1 MKILFKSNPKDEFK
15 EIEVKK
21 GSTIEDVYKSM
32 KEELP
37 YTAIAGV
44 VNNVTKELKH
54 KLQRSCKLE
63 LIDTRTRVANII
75 YQRSLSLVFIR
86 AVNYIAPKAT
96 VEICN
101 SLSNGLYIEIEGANV
116 TDAFVEKVRKRMAR
130 LIKDDLPIVKRVVS
144 RATAL
149 KYLSEDDRLDRR
161 KLIVSN
167 PNIKEVQ
174 FYTLD
179 GYRDFFYG
187 IMVPSTSYV
196 DVYEIRRY
204 EDGILLRYPGHGDP
218 TVVPEYR
225 NERQLYKA
233 FVEQTEWESLL
244 DVAYLADLN
253 EKIAQGKTRELI
265 QLSEALHEKK
275 VAQIADMIK
284 KRHKRVILIAGP
296 SSSGKTTF
304 ARRLSVQLMVNGM
317 DPLYIGTDDYFV
329 EREQTPIDEH
339 GEKDYENLNAVDVD
353 LFNRQMNDLLA
364 GKEVDLPTFDFLTG
378 HKVFGLRK
386 TKLRPGQPIV
396 IEGIHALNDELTP
409 FIPDEEKFK
418 IYISPLTQL
427 NVDAHNR
434 IPTTDERMFRRMVRD
449 YLYRGYSAK
458 NTINNWPKVRAGE
471 NKNIFPYSNKADV
484 LFNSYHV
491 YEVSVL
497 KKYAE
502 PLLKEIT
509 PDDPEYV
516 EAHRMLMFLEFFL
529 TIEDDS
535 TIVNNS
541 ILREFIGG
549 SVFMK

>member
-1 MKILFKSNPKDEFK
+1 MKINFRSNPKDKFR

-21 GSTIEDVYKSM
+21 GSTLEEIYKSM
-32 KEELP
+32 KDELP
-37 YTAIAGV
+37 YVAVAGV
-44 VNNVTKELKH
+44 VNNATKALDYKV
-54 KLQRSCKLE
+54 QRKCNLE
-63 LIDTRTRVANII
+63 LIDTRTRVAHII

-101 SLSNGLYIEIEGANV
+101 SLSNGLYIEIQGAKV
-116 TDAFVEKVRKRMAR
+116 TDNFTKRVKKRMDQ
-130 LIKDDLPIVKRVVS
+130 LIKDDLPITKRVVS

-149 KYLSEDDRLDRR
+149 KYLSEDDRFDRR
-161 KLIVSN
+161 KLIASV
-167 PNIKEVQ
+167 PQYKEVP

-196 DVYEIRRY
+196 GVYELRRY
-204 EDGILLRYPGHGDP
+204 EDGLLLRYPHNDP
-218 TVVPEYR
+218 NNIPKYK
-225 NERQLYKA
+225 NEKQLYKA
-233 FVEQTEWESLL
+233 FVEQTEWEELL
-244 DVAYLADLN
+244 DVAYIADLN

-284 KRHKRVILIAGP
+284 KRQKRIVLIAGP

-339 GEKDYENLNAVDVD
+339 GEKDYENLNALDID

-364 GKEVDLPTFDFLTG
+364 GKEVDMPTFDFISG
-378 HKVFGLRK
+378 HKEFGKRI

-396 IEGIHALNDELTP
+396 IEGIHALNDQLTT
-409 FIPDEEKFK
+409 FIPEEEKFR

-471 NKNIFPYSNKADV
+471 NKNIFPFSNNVDV

-491 YEVSVL
+491 YELSVL

-509 PDDPEYV
+509 PADPEYV
-516 EAHRMLMFLEFFL
+516 EAHRMLMFLEFFKI
-529 TIEDDS
+529 IEDDS
-535 TIVNNS
+535 LIVNNS
-541 ILREFIGG
+541 IIREFIGG
-549 SVFMK
+549 SVFLK